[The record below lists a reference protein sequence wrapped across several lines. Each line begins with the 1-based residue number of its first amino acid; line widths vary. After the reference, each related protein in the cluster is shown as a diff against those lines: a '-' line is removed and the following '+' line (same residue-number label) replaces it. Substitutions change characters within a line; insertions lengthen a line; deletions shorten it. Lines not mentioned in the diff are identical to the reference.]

1 MSNQPIETNPQT
13 NQNSFP
19 PEENFNLNI
28 NNYDMDII
36 RQKQQIDNLPIEE
49 ILKKI
54 DTYLKENNLSEL
66 VNILKLSQGKINK
79 NLLSNYISENLK
91 NTDVI
96 RIFLNS
102 GADVNS
108 YIHCTDYKID
118 ENEKIN
124 LLMFSIMT
132 ENLAMFK
139 LILQY
144 HPDVLQEDD
153 HKKNSL
159 YYYISFNEDPN
170 MLHDLLQLN
179 PDAINSVYYD
189 HENNITHNLLTFAA
203 SKNKKDLCSILIKYN
218 CNLNYQIPE
227 TGDTFIHLIV
237 KNDNIEIAKLLLS
250 VPNIDRSLKN
260 KDGKTARELGEEKRG
275 NIYFQIICKENTIN
289 NMIANNQNKNT
300 NINNNSNNNNNL
312 VNNETNSNIKPS
324 KKGNDIFNK
333 ISANLISNAN
343 NYENEKNYYDNIPK
357 ENYVVP
363 IEFNNVD
370 CTTYLSMGQDMKLC
384 LNLFKEEDVL
394 IKEKEKLFKQKEDLE
409 ITKNKRDLKMKELID
424 TENEINE
431 HIDKFD
437 KVIKETYNEINSKKK
452 ELNKLIE
459 KNNKYKE
466 YLKKIMEENP
476 QSINQEKEE
485 GEMDQ
490 IINIDNNINNENQN
504 PENNMNA
511 PKIEKPLS
519 EEKYKY
525 LKEKFE
531 SKQYDRNYIVK
542 CLQKDLEDYQKYIED
557 EIANKKE
564 KIDDIIDQ
572 LQKVVN
578 EIDPSYKVNLYGS
591 YSTGLC
597 LPWSDIDTVITSSD
611 GSYDGNFLSL
621 LNMKLMKK
629 DWVKDQTFL
638 DRASI
643 PIIKLV
649 SSDKF
654 LNFHIDISMSSENHF
669 GLKTVELVRKYLD
682 KYKVLKPIILALKT
696 LLKNGSLNDPYKGG
710 LSSYGLILMVVSFI
724 QSEIDNEK
732 YNESSPTILGE
743 TFLNVLGHYGI
754 FFDYNNYVIITYP
767 VEEKADNAEKD
778 NTYQFIPNTHE
789 LIIVDPLNN
798 QNNVAKST
806 FQFMNIKMGFLIAFM
821 VAKEDCEC
829 GCHYEYLKNERNMNH
844 GHCILKR
851 IFNSIKRFKDANKNI
866 Y

>member
-91 NTDVI
+91 NIDVI

-144 HPDVLQEDD
+144 HPDVLQEDE

-300 NINNNSNNNNNL
+300 NINNNNNNNL
-312 VNNETNSNIKPS
+312 VNNETNNNIKPS

-343 NYENEKNYYDNIPK
+343 NHESEKNYYDNIPQ

-384 LNLFKEEDVL
+384 LNLFQSEYDL
-394 IKEKEKLFKQKEDLE
+394 RQQIEDLE
-409 ITKNKRDLKMKELID
+409 KQLKEKTDSIANLENLNNQRMAQLQELRQD
-424 TENEINE
+424 MSKVDDEI
-431 HIDKFD
+431 
-437 KVIKETYNEINSKKK
+437 KKQK
-452 ELNKLIE
+452 KL
-459 KNNKYKE
+459 K
-466 YLKKIMEENP
+466 
-476 QSINQEKEE
+476 SSQEK
-485 GEMDQ
+485 Q
-490 IINIDNNINNENQN
+490 ILEIKTQNEDFTKLLKNLKIIPDSNGQNPAPNPLIQN
-504 PENNMNA
+504 PENSTNELLNF
-511 PKIEKPLS
+511 PISPLS
-519 EEKYKY
+519 EEEFNF
-525 LKEKFE
+525 LEGKFH
-531 SKQYDRNYIVK
+531 SQSYDHNYIVS
-542 CLQKDLEDYQKYIED
+542 CLQKDLTDYQAYVKEQ
-557 EIANKKE
+557 IAQKKPLGSNK
-564 KIDDIIDQ
+564 
-572 LQKVVN
+572 LGN
-578 EIDPSYKVNLYGS
+578 
-591 YSTGLC
+591 
-597 LPWSDIDTVITSSD
+597 IDTRKA
-611 GSYDGNFLSL
+611 LS
-621 LNMKLMKK
+621 KC
-629 DWVKDQTFL
+629 
-638 DRASI
+638 S
-643 PIIKLV
+643 LV
-649 SSDKF
+649 SP
-654 LNFHIDISMSSENHF
+654 EEF
-669 GLKTVELVRKYLD
+669 G
-682 KYKVLKPIILALKT
+682 
-696 LLKNGSLNDPYKGG
+696 
-710 LSSYGLILMVVSFI
+710 
-724 QSEIDNEK
+724 
-732 YNESSPTILGE
+732 
-743 TFLNVLGHYGI
+743 
-754 FFDYNNYVIITYP
+754 
-767 VEEKADNAEKD
+767 
-778 NTYQFIPNTHE
+778 
-789 LIIVDPLNN
+789 
-798 QNNVAKST
+798 
-806 FQFMNIKMGFLIAFM
+806 
-821 VAKEDCEC
+821 
-829 GCHYEYLKNERNMNH
+829 
-844 GHCILKR
+844 
-851 IFNSIKRFKDANKNI
+851 
-866 Y
+866 

>member
-1 MSNQPIETNPQT
+1 MSNQQIETNPQ
-13 NQNSFP
+13 NNPNSFS

-28 NNYDMDII
+28 NNYDLDMIQ
-36 RQKQQIDNLPIEE
+36 QKQQIDNLSIEE

-54 DTYLKENNLSEL
+54 DTYLKENNLSDL

-91 NTDVI
+91 NTDI
-96 RIFLNS
+96 IGIFLSS

-118 ENEKIN
+118 ENEKVN

-132 ENLAMFK
+132 ENVDMFK
-139 LILQY
+139 LVLQY
-144 HPDVLQEDD
+144 HPDVLQEDI

-159 YYYISFNEDPN
+159 FYYISFNEDPN

-189 HENNITHNLLTFAA
+189 HENNITHNLLTFAV

-227 TGDTFIHLIV
+227 TGETFLHLIV

-250 VPNIDRSLKN
+250 VPNINIDRSLKN
-260 KDGKTARELGEEKRG
+260 KDGKTAKELGEEKRG
-275 NIYFQIICKENTIN
+275 NIYFQIICKENTIFN
-289 NMIANNQNKNT
+289 NISINNQNKNS
-300 NINNNSNNNNNL
+300 NINNNNLGNNEINNN
-312 VNNETNSNIKPS
+312 IKAS

-333 ISANLISNAN
+333 ISTNLINNAN
-343 NYENEKNYYDNIPK
+343 TNYENEKNYYDNIPQD
-357 ENYVVP
+357 NYVVP

-370 CTTYLSMGQDMKLC
+370 YTTYLSMGQDMKLC
-384 LNLFKEEDVL
+384 LNLFKEEEVL

-409 ITKNKRDLKMKELID
+409 ITKNKKDLKMKELIEA
-424 TENEINE
+424 ENEITEQTNE
-431 HIDKFD
+431 FD
-437 KVIKETYNEINSKKK
+437 KVIKETNNEIISKRK
-452 ELNKLIE
+452 ELNKLNE

-466 YLKKIMEENP
+466 YLKKIIMENP
-476 QSINQEKEE
+476 QSLNQEKEE
-485 GEMDQ
+485 GEIETM
-490 IINIDNNINNENQN
+490 INLDNNINNEKQN
-504 PENNMNA
+504 EENNINA
-511 PKIEKPLS
+511 QKVEKPLS
-519 EEKYKY
+519 EEKYKF

-531 SKQYDRNYIVK
+531 SKPYDRSYIVK

-643 PIIKLV
+643 PIIKLI

-669 GLKTVELVRKYLD
+669 GLKTVELVKKYLD

-767 VEEKADNAEKD
+767 VEEKADNSEKD

-789 LIIVDPLNN
+789 LIIVDPLNS
-798 QNNVAKST
+798 QN
-806 FQFMNIKMGFLIAFM
+806 
-821 VAKEDCEC
+821 
-829 GCHYEYLKNERNMNH
+829 
-844 GHCILKR
+844 
-851 IFNSIKRFKDANKNI
+851 IFG
-866 Y
+866 